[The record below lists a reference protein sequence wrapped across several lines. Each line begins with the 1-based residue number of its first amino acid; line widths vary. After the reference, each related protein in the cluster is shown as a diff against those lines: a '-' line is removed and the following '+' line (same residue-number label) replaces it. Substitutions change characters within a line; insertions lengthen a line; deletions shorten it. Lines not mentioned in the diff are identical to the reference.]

1 MAHKLAG
8 WLHKPYLWGSPTLQ
22 GGGQNHQGPKGGP
35 GGYITPTAL
44 GVPNASEHGTKL
56 EVAHKWAGWLH
67 TPCRPRVPNASQHQQ
82 WPTGGPDGYIYTTCH
97 LGGPQ
102 RFGAG

>member
-35 GGYITPTAL
+35 GGYKTPAAL
-44 GVPNASEHGTKL
+44 GVPNASE
-56 EVAHKWAGWLH
+56 
-67 TPCRPRVPNASQHQQ
+67 
-82 WPTGGPDGYIYTTCH
+82 
-97 LGGPQ
+97 
-102 RFGAG
+102 